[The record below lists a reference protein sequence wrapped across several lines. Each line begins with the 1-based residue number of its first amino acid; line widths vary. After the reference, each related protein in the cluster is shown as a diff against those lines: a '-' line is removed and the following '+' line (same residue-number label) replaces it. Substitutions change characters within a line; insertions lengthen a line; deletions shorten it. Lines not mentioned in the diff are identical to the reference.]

1 MICMDVNLK
10 FYFTNVPKV
19 GDAGEKEELEKAFSE
34 VFDELLVDFNEY
46 IRTEA
51 KVESVKEVGE

>member
-1 MICMDVNLK
+1 MDVNLK